1 MATRGLSSD
10 ELKLRA
16 QRAFDKVDAR
26 KQEASRAL
34 EAEQLAREAVLQ
46 KTARLR
52 ALRLAKEAAD
62 AETAAIVAA
71 EQARPKPKS
80 PRPRPPRRRARP
92 KPARA
97 GRRPSPPPDGSISD
111 PFVPSEPFLRLVP
124 FARGVAVSSCAGFPP
139 FRRAA
144 APIT

>member
-46 KTARLR
+46 KTARLK

-71 EQARPKPKS
+71 EQARAKAEIAEAKAAAKAS
-80 PRPRPPRRRARP
+80 KALAGKARTKA
-92 KPARA
+92 KPA
-97 GRRPSPPPDGSISD
+97 
-111 PFVPSEPFLRLVP
+111 V
-124 FARGVAVSSCAGFPP
+124 
-139 FRRAA
+139 
-144 APIT
+144 